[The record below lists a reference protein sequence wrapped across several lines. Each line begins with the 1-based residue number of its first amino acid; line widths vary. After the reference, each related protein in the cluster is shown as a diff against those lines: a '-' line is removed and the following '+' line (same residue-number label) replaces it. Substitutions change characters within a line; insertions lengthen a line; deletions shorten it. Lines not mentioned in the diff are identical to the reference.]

1 MDAVLNP
8 FSPGAGS
15 PPPELIGRS
24 EVLEDARVLIGR
36 LKAGRSVQSLLLN
49 GLRGVGKTVVLNE
62 IRDMSRKQGILPIKI
77 EINEDETLAEQL
89 VPLLKDTFFDLD
101 RLAKAKDKIK
111 KGIVALRN
119 FMGTLKLRYG
129 DFGIDIEPI
138 PGLADSGSLQHDL
151 IALFRC
157 VGEAAAEQ
165 SNAVLLLIDEIQ
177 CLPGKDL
184 RALIMM
190 AHEMQ
195 QERLPVA
202 IVGAGLPILP
212 GLVGNVKTYAE
223 RLFLFPTVDALSEE
237 DAKRAI
243 GVPLSAG
250 GVAIDDR
257 ALRLVAQE
265 SRGYPY
271 FIQEWGYQLWN
282 RAAGKPIQSKDV
294 SALAEK
300 VEARLDANFFR
311 VRIERLT
318 PGERDFLKNMG
329 KVGGPN
335 VRIGELAKA
344 MRVKVTALGPRRT
357 SLIRKGMIYSPAYGE
372 IAFTVPMFAE
382 FLRRNPRI

>member
-89 VPLLKDTFFDLD
+89 VPLLKDAFFDLD
-101 RLAKAKDKIK
+101 RVAKAKDKIK

-212 GLVGNVKTYAE
+212 GLVGSVKTYAE
-223 RLFLFPTVDALSEE
+223 RLFLFPTVGALSKDETML
-237 DAKRAI
+237 AI
-243 GVPLSAG
+243 GTPLSAG
-250 GVAIDDR
+250 GVAIDDK

-282 RAAGKPIQSKDV
+282 RAAGKQILSKDV
-294 SALAEK
+294 NALAKK

-318 PGERDFLKNMG
+318 PGERDFLRNMG
-329 KVGGPN
+329 KVGGPS
-335 VRIGELAKA
+335 VRMGELAKM

-382 FLRRNPRI
+382 FLRRNPKI

>member
-62 IRDMSRKQGILPIKI
+62 IRDMARKQGILPIKI

-335 VRIGELAKA
+335 VRMGELAKA
-344 MRVKVTALGPRRT
+344 MHVRVTALGPRRT

-382 FLRRNPRI
+382 FLQRNPRI

>member
-335 VRIGELAKA
+335 VRMGELAKA

-382 FLRRNPRI
+382 YLRRNPRI

>member
-8 FSPGAGS
+8 FSPGARS

-62 IRDMSRKQGILPIKI
+62 IRDMARKQGILPIKI

-223 RLFLFPTVDALSEE
+223 RLFLFPTVGALSEDE
-237 DAKRAI
+237 TMWAIRA
-243 GVPLSAG
+243 PLSEG

-294 SALAEK
+294 NALAGK

-335 VRIGELAKA
+335 VRMGELAKA

-372 IAFTVPMFAE
+372 VAFTVPMFAE
-382 FLRRNPRI
+382 FLRRNPWI

>member
-62 IRDMSRKQGILPIKI
+62 IRDMARKQGILPIKI

-165 SNAVLLLIDEIQ
+165 SNAVLLLIGEIQ

-329 KVGGPN
+329 NVGGPN
-335 VRIGELAKA
+335 VRMGELAKA

-382 FLRRNPRI
+382 FLRRNLRI

>member
-89 VPLLKDTFFDLD
+89 VPLLKDAFFDLD

-223 RLFLFPTVDALSEE
+223 RLFLFPTVGALSKDETML
-237 DAKRAI
+237 AI
-243 GVPLSAG
+243 GTPLSAG
-250 GVAIDDR
+250 GVAIDDK

-282 RAAGKPIQSKDV
+282 RAAGKRILSKDV
-294 SALAEK
+294 NALAKK

-318 PGERDFLKNMG
+318 PGERDFLRNMG

-335 VRIGELAKA
+335 VRMGELAKM

-382 FLRRNPRI
+382 FLRRNPKI

>member
-223 RLFLFPTVDALSEE
+223 RLFLFPTVGALSEDE
-237 DAKRAI
+237 AMRAI
-243 GVPLSAG
+243 RVPLSEG
-250 GVAIDDR
+250 GVAIDGR

-329 KVGGPN
+329 KIGGPN
-335 VRIGELAKA
+335 VRMGELAKA

>member
-89 VPLLKDTFFDLD
+89 VPLLKDAFFDLD
-101 RLAKAKDKIK
+101 RVAKAKDKIK

-119 FMGTLKLRYG
+119 FMGTMKLRYG

-237 DAKRAI
+237 DTIRAI
-243 GVPLSAG
+243 RAPLSEG

-282 RAAGKPIQSKDV
+282 RAGGGPILSKDV
-294 SALAEK
+294 SALAAK
-300 VEARLDANFFR
+300 VETRLDANFFR

-335 VRIGELAKA
+335 VRMGELAKT

>member
-62 IRDMSRKQGILPIKI
+62 IRDMARKQGILPIKI

-223 RLFLFPTVDALSEE
+223 RLFLFPTVGALSEDE
-237 DAKRAI
+237 AMRAI
-243 GVPLSAG
+243 RVPLSEG
-250 GVAIDDR
+250 GVAIDGR

-335 VRIGELAKA
+335 VRMGELAKA

-382 FLRRNPRI
+382 FLRRNSQI

>member
-24 EVLEDARVLIGR
+24 EVLEEARVLIGR

-77 EINEDETLAEQL
+77 EINEDESLAEQL

-165 SNAVLLLIDEIQ
+165 KNAVLLLIDEIQ

-223 RLFLFPTVDALSEE
+223 RFLFPTVDALSKD
-237 DAKRAI
+237 DAMRAI
-243 GVPLSAG
+243 GAPLSAG
-250 GVAIDDR
+250 GVAIDDK

-282 RAAGKPIQSKDV
+282 RAAGKQIQTKDV
-294 SALAEK
+294 SALAAK

-329 KVGGPN
+329 KVGGAN
-335 VRIGELAKA
+335 VRMGELAKA

>member
-77 EINEDETLAEQL
+77 EVNEDETLAEQL

-243 GVPLSAG
+243 GDPLSAG
-250 GVAIDDR
+250 GVVIDDR

-329 KVGGPN
+329 KIGGPN
-335 VRIGELAKA
+335 VRMGELAKA

>member
-89 VPLLKDTFFDLD
+89 VPLLKDAFFDLD
-101 RLAKAKDKIK
+101 RVAKAKDKIK

-202 IVGAGLPILP
+202 LVGAGLPILP

-223 RLFLFPTVDALSEE
+223 RMFLFPTVGALSKDETML
-237 DAKRAI
+237 AI
-243 GVPLSAG
+243 GTPLSAG
-250 GVAIDDR
+250 GVAIDDK
-257 ALRLVAQE
+257 ALRQVAQE

-282 RAAGKPIQSKDV
+282 RAAGKQIQSKDV

-318 PGERDFLKNMG
+318 PGERDFLRNMG

-335 VRIGELAKA
+335 VRMGELAKM

-382 FLRRNPRI
+382 FLRRNPKI

>member
-8 FSPGAGS
+8 FSPGTGS

-243 GVPLSAG
+243 GVPLSEG

-282 RAAGKPIQSKDV
+282 RATGKPIQSKDV

-335 VRIGELAKA
+335 IRMGELAKE
-344 MRVKVTALGPRRT
+344 MCVKVTALGPRRT

-382 FLRRNPRI
+382 FLRRHPRI

>member
-190 AHEMQ
+190 THEMQ

-335 VRIGELAKA
+335 VRMGELAKA

-372 IAFTVPMFAE
+372 IAFTVPMFVE

>member
-62 IRDMSRKQGILPIKI
+62 IRDMARKQGILPIKI

-223 RLFLFPTVDALSEE
+223 RLFLFPTVGALSEDE
-237 DAKRAI
+237 AMRAI
-243 GVPLSAG
+243 RVPLSEG
-250 GVAIDDR
+250 GVAIDGR

-335 VRIGELAKA
+335 VRMGELAKA

-382 FLRRNPRI
+382 FLRRNPQI

>member
-335 VRIGELAKA
+335 VRMGELAKT

>member
-36 LKAGRSVQSLLLN
+36 LKASRSVQSLLLN

-223 RLFLFPTVDALSEE
+223 RLFLFPTVGALSEDE
-237 DAKRAI
+237 AMRAI
-243 GVPLSAG
+243 RVPLSEG
-250 GVAIDDR
+250 GVAIDGR

-335 VRIGELAKA
+335 VRMGELAKA

-372 IAFTVPMFAE
+372 IAFTVPLFAE

>member
-62 IRDMSRKQGILPIKI
+62 IRDMARKQGILPIKI

-223 RLFLFPTVDALSEE
+223 RLFLFPTVGALTE
-237 DAKRAI
+237 DEAMRAI
-243 GVPLSAG
+243 RVPLSEG
-250 GVAIDDR
+250 GVAIDGR

-335 VRIGELAKA
+335 VRMGELAKA

-382 FLRRNPRI
+382 FLRRNPQI

>member
-184 RALIMM
+184 RALIMV

-223 RLFLFPTVDALSEE
+223 RLFLFPTVGALSEDE
-237 DAKRAI
+237 AMRAI
-243 GVPLSAG
+243 RVPLSEG

-335 VRIGELAKA
+335 VRMGELAKA

>member
-24 EVLEDARVLIGR
+24 EVLEEARVLIGR

-62 IRDMSRKQGILPIKI
+62 IRDMARKQGILPIKI

-89 VPLLKDTFFDLD
+89 VTLLKDTFFDLD

-223 RLFLFPTVDALSEE
+223 RLFLFPTVGALSEDE
-237 DAKRAI
+237 AMRAI
-243 GVPLSAG
+243 RVPLSEG
-250 GVAIDDR
+250 GVAIDGR

-335 VRIGELAKA
+335 VRMGELAKA

>member
-1 MDAVLNP
+1 MA
-8 FSPGAGS
+8 SR
-15 PPPELIGRS
+15 ES
-24 EVLEDARVLIGR
+24 EV
-36 LKAGRSVQSLLLN
+36 VQ
-49 GLRGVGKTVVLNE
+49 
-62 IRDMSRKQGILPIKI
+62 
-77 EINEDETLAEQL
+77 
-89 VPLLKDTFFDLD
+89 
-101 RLAKAKDKIK
+101 
-111 KGIVALRN
+111 
-119 FMGTLKLRYG
+119 
-129 DFGIDIEPI
+129 
-138 PGLADSGSLQHDL
+138 SLQHDL

-184 RALIMM
+184 RALIMV

-223 RLFLFPTVDALSEE
+223 RLFLFPTVGALSEDE
-237 DAKRAI
+237 AMRAI
-243 GVPLSAG
+243 RVPLSEG

-335 VRIGELAKA
+335 VRMGELAKA

>member
-165 SNAVLLLIDEIQ
+165 TNAVLLLIDEIQ

-335 VRIGELAKA
+335 VRMGELAKA
-344 MRVKVTALGPRRT
+344 MHVKVTALGPRRT

-372 IAFTVPMFAE
+372 IAFTVPLFAE

>member
-89 VPLLKDTFFDLD
+89 VPLLKDAFFDLD

-223 RLFLFPTVDALSEE
+223 RLFLFPTVGALSKDETLL
-237 DAKRAI
+237 AI
-243 GVPLSAG
+243 GTPLSAG
-250 GVAIDDR
+250 GVAIDDK
-257 ALRLVAQE
+257 ALRQVAQE

-282 RAAGKPIQSKDV
+282 RAAGKRILSKDV
-294 SALAEK
+294 NALAKK

-318 PGERDFLKNMG
+318 PGERDFLRNMG

-335 VRIGELAKA
+335 VRMGELAKM

-382 FLRRNPRI
+382 FLRRNPKI

>member
-223 RLFLFPTVDALSEE
+223 RLFLFPTVGALSEDE
-237 DAKRAI
+237 AMRAI
-243 GVPLSAG
+243 RVPLSEG

-335 VRIGELAKA
+335 VRMGELAKA

>member
-89 VPLLKDTFFDLD
+89 VPLLKDAFFDLD
-101 RLAKAKDKIK
+101 RVAKAKDKIK

-202 IVGAGLPILP
+202 LVGAGLPILP

-223 RLFLFPTVDALSEE
+223 RLFLFPTVGALSKDETML
-237 DAKRAI
+237 AI
-243 GVPLSAG
+243 GTPLSAG
-250 GVAIDDR
+250 GVAIDDK

-282 RAAGKPIQSKDV
+282 RAAGKQIQSKDV
-294 SALAEK
+294 SALAKK

-318 PGERDFLKNMG
+318 PGERDFLRNMG

-335 VRIGELAKA
+335 VRMGELAKM

-382 FLRRNPRI
+382 FLRRNPKI

>member
-294 SALAEK
+294 NALAEK
-300 VEARLDANFFR
+300 VKARLDANFFR

-335 VRIGELAKA
+335 VRMGELAKA

-382 FLRRNPRI
+382 FLRRNPQI

>member
-62 IRDMSRKQGILPIKI
+62 IRDMARKQGILPIKI

-223 RLFLFPTVDALSEE
+223 RLFLFPTVGALTE
-237 DAKRAI
+237 DEAMRAI
-243 GVPLSAG
+243 RVPLSEG
-250 GVAIDDR
+250 GVAIDGR

-335 VRIGELAKA
+335 VRMGELAKA

>member
-223 RLFLFPTVDALSEE
+223 RLFLFPTVGALSEDE
-237 DAKRAI
+237 AMRAI
-243 GVPLSAG
+243 RAPLSEG

-335 VRIGELAKA
+335 VRMGELAKA

>member
-24 EVLEDARVLIGR
+24 EVLEEARVLIGR

-77 EINEDETLAEQL
+77 EINEDESLAEQL

-335 VRIGELAKA
+335 VRMGELAKA

>member
-24 EVLEDARVLIGR
+24 EVLEEARVLIGR

-77 EINEDETLAEQL
+77 EINEDESLAEQL

-165 SNAVLLLIDEIQ
+165 RNAVLLLIDEIQ

-223 RLFLFPTVDALSEE
+223 RLFLFPTVDALSKD
-237 DAKRAI
+237 DAMRAI
-243 GVPLSAG
+243 GAPLSAG
-250 GVAIDDR
+250 GVAIDDK

-282 RAAGKPIQSKDV
+282 RAAGKQIQSKDV
-294 SALAEK
+294 SALAAK

-329 KVGGPN
+329 KVGGAN
-335 VRIGELAKA
+335 VRMGELAKA
-344 MRVKVTALGPRRT
+344 MRAKVTALGPRRT

>member
-62 IRDMSRKQGILPIKI
+62 IRDMSRKQGILPIKV

-89 VPLLKDTFFDLD
+89 VPLLKDAFFDLD

-202 IVGAGLPILP
+202 LVGAGLPILP

-223 RLFLFPTVDALSEE
+223 RLFLFPTVGALSKDETML
-237 DAKRAI
+237 AI
-243 GVPLSAG
+243 GTPLSAG
-250 GVAIDDR
+250 GVAIDDK

-282 RAAGKPIQSKDV
+282 KAAGKQIQSKDV
-294 SALAEK
+294 SALAKK

-318 PGERDFLKNMG
+318 PGERDFLRNMG

-335 VRIGELAKA
+335 VRMGELAKM

-382 FLRRNPRI
+382 FLRRNPKI

>member
-24 EVLEDARVLIGR
+24 EVLEEARVLIGR

-77 EINEDETLAEQL
+77 EINEDESLAEQL

-223 RLFLFPTVDALSEE
+223 RLFLFPSVDALSEE

-335 VRIGELAKA
+335 VRMGELAKM

-382 FLRRNPRI
+382 FLRRNPKI

>member
-62 IRDMSRKQGILPIKI
+62 IRDMSRKQGILPIKV

-223 RLFLFPTVDALSEE
+223 RLFLFPTVGALSEDE
-237 DAKRAI
+237 AMRAI
-243 GVPLSAG
+243 RVPLSEG
-250 GVAIDDR
+250 GVAIDGR

-329 KVGGPN
+329 NVGGPN
-335 VRIGELAKA
+335 VRMGELAKA

>member
-335 VRIGELAKA
+335 VRMGELAKA

>member
-89 VPLLKDTFFDLD
+89 VPLLKDAFFDLD

-202 IVGAGLPILP
+202 LVGAGLPILP

-223 RLFLFPTVDALSEE
+223 RLFLFPTVGALSKDETML
-237 DAKRAI
+237 AI
-243 GVPLSAG
+243 GTPLSAG
-250 GVAIDDR
+250 GVAIDDK
-257 ALRLVAQE
+257 ALRQVAQE

-282 RAAGKPIQSKDV
+282 RATGKQIQSKDV
-294 SALAEK
+294 SALAKK

-318 PGERDFLKNMG
+318 PGERDFLRNMG

-335 VRIGELAKA
+335 VRMGELAKM

-382 FLRRNPRI
+382 FLRRNPKI

>member
-223 RLFLFPTVDALSEE
+223 RLFLFPTVGALSEDE
-237 DAKRAI
+237 AMRAI
-243 GVPLSAG
+243 RVPLSEG
-250 GVAIDDR
+250 GVAIDGR

-335 VRIGELAKA
+335 VRMGELAKA

>member
-24 EVLEDARVLIGR
+24 EVLEEARVLIGR

-77 EINEDETLAEQL
+77 EINEDESLAEQL

-165 SNAVLLLIDEIQ
+165 KNAVLLLIDEIQ

-190 AHEMQ
+190 VHEMQ

-223 RLFLFPTVDALSEE
+223 RLFLFPTVDALSKD
-237 DAKRAI
+237 DAMRAI
-243 GVPLSAG
+243 GAPLSAG
-250 GVAIDDR
+250 GVAIDDK

-282 RAAGKPIQSKDV
+282 RAAGKQIQTKDV
-294 SALAEK
+294 SALAAK

-329 KVGGPN
+329 KVGGAN
-335 VRIGELAKA
+335 VRMGELAKA

>member
-151 IALFRC
+151 ITLFRC

-165 SNAVLLLIDEIQ
+165 SNAVLLLVDEIQ

-223 RLFLFPTVDALSEE
+223 RLFLFPTVGALSEE

-335 VRIGELAKA
+335 VRMGELAKA

-372 IAFTVPMFAE
+372 VAFTVPMFAE